1 MNSKREEMAFGMKD
15 KLGYMFGDFGNDFTF
30 IFSSM
35 ILMKFYT
42 DVMGVS
48 PAVVGALMMLARV
61 VDAVTDVTMGQIVD
75 RFKPTKAGKFK
86 PWLLTMCAP
95 VALVSFLM
103 YASFLANASMV
114 VKVIWMFVTYI
125 LWGSVFYTAINIPYG
140 SMASAISGQPK
151 DRASLS
157 TFRTIGATLAGIVI
171 GGIIPLVVYDTFV
184 VNGDTVQILNGKKTM
199 IAAAIC
205 SIAAIVCYLLCYS
218 MCTERVKVEQ
228 KKEKFHLGR
237 LTSNLLRNKALIGI
251 VVASISMLLVQLT
264 SQTMMGYVYPDY
276 YGNVTAQSLAGFV
289 SVIPTFILAAFI
301 GKLSEKYGRKEL
313 AILGSI
319 FGAIVFFIA
328 FLVRPANAY
337 VFVAFYSIAYIGLA
351 IFSLVNWAMI
361 TDVID
366 DTEVKT
372 GSRSDGEVYSLY
384 SFARK
389 LGQAAASGV
398 AGVLLTLIGYKT
410 ATNMEVVV
418 QTQEVKEG
426 IFDLTCLVPA
436 IGFVLLA
443 VVLFLLYPL
452 NRKRVE
458 ENARILAQK
467 QEQKE
472 R

>member
-1 MNSKREEMAFGMKD
+1 MNSEREVNAFGMKD

-48 PAVVGALMMLARV
+48 PAIVGTLMMLARV
-61 VDAVTDVTMGQIVD
+61 VDAVTDVTMGQVVD
-75 RFKPTKAGKFK
+75 RFKPTRAGKFK
-86 PWLLTMCAP
+86 PWLLTMCGP
-95 VALVSFLM
+95 VALASFLM

-114 VKVIWMFVTYI
+114 VKVIWMFITYI
-125 LWGSVFYTAINIPYG
+125 LWGSIFYTAVNIPYG
-140 SMASAISGQPK
+140 SMASAISSKPK

-171 GGIIPLVVYDTFV
+171 GGIIPLVVYDKV
-184 VNGDTVQILNGKKTM
+184 VVDGVTVQILNGKKTM
-199 IAAAIC
+199 IAAAVC
-205 SIAAIVCYLLCYS
+205 SVAAVVCYLLCYT
-218 MCTERVKVEQ
+218 MCTERVHVEQ
-228 KKEKFHLGR
+228 KKEKFSLGK
-237 LTSNLLRNKALIGI
+237 LIGGLFRNKALIGI
-251 VVASISMLLVQLT
+251 VVASISMLLVQVT
-264 SQTMMGYVYPDY
+264 SQTMTGYVYPDF
-276 YGNVTAQSLAGFV
+276 YGNVTAQAVSGFV
-289 SVIPTFILAAFI
+289 SVIPTFVLAAFI
-301 GKLSEKYGRKEL
+301 GKLSEKFGRKEL
-313 AILGSI
+313 SVVGSI
-319 FGAIVFFIA
+319 FGAVVFFIT

-337 VFVAFYSIAYIGLA
+337 VFVAFYSVAFIGLA

-372 GSRSDGEVYSLY
+372 GSRSDGEVYSIY

-389 LGQAAASGV
+389 LGQAAASGI
-398 AGVLLTLIGYKT
+398 AGLLLSLIGYQT
-410 ATNMEVVV
+410 ATGNEVIV
-418 QTQEVKEG
+418 QTQEVKNG
-426 IFDLTCLVPA
+426 IFDLTCLIPA
-436 IGFVLLA
+436 VGFVLLA
-443 VVLFLLYPL
+443 IVLYWLYPL

-467 QEQKE
+467 QEE